1 MAALDDFLDSEI
13 LESHRRKKKKKPN
26 ISLVK
31 VLWQELS

>member
-1 MAALDDFLDSEI
+1 MTDLDDFLDSEI
-13 LESHRRKKKKKPN
+13 LESHKRKKLPN

>member
-1 MAALDDFLDSEI
+1 MADLDDFLDSGKSQE
-13 LESHRRKKKKKPN
+13 KKKKKPT